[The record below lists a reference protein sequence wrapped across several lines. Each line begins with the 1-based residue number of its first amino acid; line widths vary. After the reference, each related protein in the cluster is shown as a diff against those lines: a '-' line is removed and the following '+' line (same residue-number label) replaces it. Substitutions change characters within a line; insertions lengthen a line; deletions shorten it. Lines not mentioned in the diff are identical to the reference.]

1 MPIIPHLIE
10 DKVPLAN
17 HVRNI
22 NYVEKAAV
30 HARGSLLLWCRY
42 LRKWVTPQGSIF
54 TTQEYQTL
62 QESPHLDMFQK
73 ASLTA
78 LYRGGN
84 SFHRMIKELNEKP
97 SHSRGEVE
105 ELLRKH
111 GVLR

>member
-1 MPIIPHLIE
+1 M
-10 DKVPLAN
+10 N

-22 NYVEKAAV
+22 NYVEKAAE
-30 HARGSLLLWCRY
+30 HAQGSLLLWCRY

-54 TTQEYQTL
+54 TAQEYRKL
-62 QESPHLDMFQK
+62 QESPHLDVFQK

-97 SHSRGEVE
+97 APRRGEVE